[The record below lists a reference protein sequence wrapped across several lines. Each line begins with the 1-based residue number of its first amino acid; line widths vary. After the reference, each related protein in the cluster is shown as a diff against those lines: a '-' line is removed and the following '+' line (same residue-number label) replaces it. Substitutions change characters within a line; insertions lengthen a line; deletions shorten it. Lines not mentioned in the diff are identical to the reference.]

1 MPDLKVFLDDTLLIS
16 TPVNFQAAT
25 PNRIKPRTVSF
36 GPDQIKTIEKRIT
49 DKDLEK
55 VVDPKIDQRYYY
67 FKDNKIKE
75 GQLKGYDDEL
85 AKVSN
90 KPYMMLKDDQ
100 TPTSIMDFVNAIY
113 VDKTASGGKRRTRK
127 SRKSK
132 QSRKSRKSRKTNKR
146 RK

>member
-75 GQLKGYDDEL
+75 GQFKGYDDEL
-85 AKVSN
+85 AEVSN

-100 TPTSIMDFVNAIY
+100 TPNSIMDFVEAVY
-113 VDKTASGGKRRTRK
+113 SKTSSGGKRKTRK
-127 SRKSK
+127 
-132 QSRKSRKSRKTNKR
+132 SRKSRKSRKTRKTNKR

>member
-49 DKDLEK
+49 KDDLRQ
-55 VVDPKIDQRYYY
+55 VFDRNIGQRYYY
-67 FKDNKIKE
+67 IKNKVIKE
-75 GQLKGYDDEL
+75 GTLMGYDEEL
-85 AKVSN
+85 GKLGN
-90 KPYMMLKDDQ
+90 IPYMMLKDDQ

-127 SRKSK
+127 YRKY
-132 QSRKSRKSRKTNKR
+132 RRTNKR
-146 RK
+146 TRSKRRK

>member
-16 TPVNFQAAT
+16 TPVNLQEI
-25 PNRIKPRTVSF
+25 PPKRIKPRTVSF

-75 GQLKGYDDEL
+75 GQYKGYDDEL
-85 AKVSN
+85 AEVSN

-100 TPTSIMDFVNAIY
+100 TPNSIMDFVEAVY
-113 VDKTASGGKRRTRK
+113 SKTSSGGKRRTRK
-127 SRKSK
+127 YRKY
-132 QSRKSRKSRKTNKR
+132 RKSRKTNKR

>member
-16 TPVNFQAAT
+16 TPVNLQEI
-25 PNRIKPRTVSF
+25 PPKRIKPRTVSF

-75 GQLKGYDDEL
+75 GQYKGYDDEL
-85 AKVSN
+85 AEVSN

-100 TPTSIMDFVNAIY
+100 TPNSIMDFVEAVY
-113 VDKTASGGKRRTRK
+113 SKTSSGGKRRTRK
-127 SRKSK
+127 Y
-132 QSRKSRKSRKTNKR
+132 RKSRKTRKTNKR

>member
-16 TPVNFQAAT
+16 TPVNLQEI
-25 PNRIKPRTVSF
+25 PPKRIKPRSVSF

-75 GQLKGYDDEL
+75 GQFKGYDEEL
-85 AKVSN
+85 GKLGN
-90 KPYMMLKDDQ
+90 IPYMMLKDDQ
-100 TPTSIMDFVNAIY
+100 TPTSIMDFVNAVY
-113 VDKTASGGKRRTRK
+113 TDKTSGGKRRTRK
-127 SRKSK
+127 YR
-132 QSRKSRKSRKTNKR
+132 RTNKR
-146 RK
+146 TRSKRRK

>member
-16 TPVNFQAAT
+16 TPVNLQEI
-25 PNRIKPRTVSF
+25 PPKRIKPRGVSF
-36 GPDQIKTIEKRIT
+36 GPDEIKIIENRIT
-49 DKDLEK
+49 DQDLEK

-75 GQLKGYDDEL
+75 GQFKGYDDEL
-85 AKVSN
+85 AEVSN

-100 TPTSIMDFVNAIY
+100 TPNSIMDFVEAVY
-113 VDKTASGGKRRTRK
+113 SKTSSGGKRKT
-127 SRKSK
+127 
-132 QSRKSRKSRKTNKR
+132 RKSRKSRKTRKTRKTNKR